1 MYTTSLQHVRIIDEH
16 KMPYI
21 NETSPWSRFN
31 DSIINSYITYTDM
44 TSLSVESNKRGE
56 RLHHQGQ

>member
-44 TSLSVESNKRGE
+44 TSLSVESK
-56 RLHHQGQ
+56 